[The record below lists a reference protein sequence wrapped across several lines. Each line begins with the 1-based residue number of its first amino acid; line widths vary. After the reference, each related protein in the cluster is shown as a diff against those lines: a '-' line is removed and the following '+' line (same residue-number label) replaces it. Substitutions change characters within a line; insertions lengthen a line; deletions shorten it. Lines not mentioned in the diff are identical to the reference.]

1 MHNRVRP
8 EDWRPTGIE
17 EFERNAW
24 QALRRDGST
33 LVVAG
38 PGAGKTEFLAQRAT
52 YLLETGLCPDPFRIL
67 AISFKRDADENLRER
82 VTARCAESEARR
94 FDSMTFDAFTKGM
107 VDRFG
112 ASLPENWRPT
122 KPYDVETRPEIR
134 GVLHQVLGE
143 APPEWRREI
152 AGIDSLA
159 FEPRVV
165 GSLRLPLGPIEP
177 RLALDF
183 AVKLWWRE
191 RLARDRSSLT
201 FTCLNRLAELLIRT
215 NKQLRR
221 AVQITY
227 PYVFVDEF
235 QDTTYAQ
242 YDFLASVFSG
252 SNSRITAVGDD
263 KQRIMAWAGANVDAF
278 EAFQG
283 DFGAA
288 RIPLRQNHRS
298 SPGLVQLQQVIAKAI
313 NEGAPEVESKAP
325 SEIGDD
331 VAQTWNFASSQEEAR
346 HIAQWLKVDMSVRG
360 THPRDYALLV
370 RQKADEFAVRLGNEF
385 EHAGLQIR
393 NESRSLGRTTLQD
406 LLSDEAAS
414 IAVAIL
420 RLGAQV
426 RAPDEWAMASN
437 ALNRLRAVDPED
449 DDRRREVDE
458 ELTDFI
464 RWVRDHLSGVP
475 APEAATGLADRTFE
489 FLQPDAF
496 RSTYARYATG
506 DALEI
511 AIEAFRLHFAACAIE
526 TQNWID
532 CLDRFVGR
540 DSTPLM
546 TVHKSKGLEYD
557 TVLFLGLDD
566 KSWWTYSPGD
576 IEGRST
582 FFVALSRAKQ
592 RVIFTYCRERR
603 RTKIADLYQLLTD
616 AGVPERVF

>member
-82 VTARCAESEARR
+82 VRSRCDESAAHR
-94 FDSMTFDAFTKGM
+94 FDSMTFDAFTKGI

-122 KPYDVETRPEIR
+122 KPYDVETRPEIH
-134 GVLHQVLGE
+134 GVLRQVLGE
-143 APPEWRREI
+143 APSDWRREI
-152 AGIDSLA
+152 AGIESSA

-215 NKQLRR
+215 NKQLRQ
-221 AVQITY
+221 AVRITY

-278 EAFQG
+278 EAFQR

-298 SPGLVQLQQVIAKAI
+298 SPGLVRLQQAIAEAI
-313 NEGAPEVESKAP
+313 SAGSPEVESKAL

-331 VAQTWNFASSQEEAR
+331 VAQTWNFATSQQEAR
-346 HIAQWLKVDMSVRG
+346 HVADWLNLDMSVRE
-360 THPRDYALLV
+360 TQPRDYALLV
-370 RQKADEFAVRLGNEF
+370 RQKADEFTDRLVNEF
-385 EHAGLQIR
+385 DQAGLKIR
-393 NESRSLGRTTLQD
+393 NESRLLGRISLQD
-406 LLSDEAAS
+406 LLADEATR
-414 IAVAIL
+414 IVLAIL

-426 RAPDEWAMASN
+426 RAPDEWTMASN
-437 ALNRLRAVDPED
+437 ALNRLRAVDRED
-449 DDRRREVDE
+449 DDRHREVDD
-458 ELTDFI
+458 ELTDYI
-464 RWVRDHLSGVP
+464 IWIRDHMNGVP
-475 APEAATGLADRTFE
+475 VPEAATNLADCTFE

-511 AIEAFRLHFAACAIE
+511 AIEAFRLHFEACAIE

-532 CLDRFVGR
+532 CLDRFVGQ

-566 KSWWTYSPGD
+566 ESWWSYSPGD

-603 RTKIADLYQLLTD
+603 RTKIKELYGLLTD